1 MASGTTG
8 ATVLRRCSCPLPEA
22 ICAFREGVLLNSG
35 TGTEVVLL
43 PRRRRKIYSYSM
55 ILLLLLLLLLLLPEA
70 ARTILLF
77 HIISARPL
85 NRLFFF
91 FTRPRLADALRC
103 RGY

>member
-1 MASGTTG
+1 MRIQRGCSLEFRNRHRSCSLTEEEEEEDLFVFNDT
-8 ATVLRRCSCPLPEA
+8 RR
-22 ICAFREGVLLNSG
+22 RR
-35 TGTEVVLL
+35 
-43 PRRRRKIYSYSM
+43 RRRRKIYSYSM